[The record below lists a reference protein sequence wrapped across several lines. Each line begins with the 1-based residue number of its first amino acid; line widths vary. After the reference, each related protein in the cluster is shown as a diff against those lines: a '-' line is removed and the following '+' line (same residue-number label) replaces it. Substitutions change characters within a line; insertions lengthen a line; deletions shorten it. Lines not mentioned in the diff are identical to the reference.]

1 MKSAADV
8 TAKGM
13 PSPIP
18 TFALEVKDCG
28 GCGVG
33 VGVVESMMTVGAV
46 EEEEEEVG
54 VDDEMVIGRVDGE
67 ADGVEDEM
75 VIDEVEEEVDGDE
88 VDEDIEDDT
97 EELELELEVLRVTIS
112 AKVV

>member
-1 MKSAADV
+1 
-8 TAKGM
+8 M

-18 TFALEVKDCG
+18 TFVLEVKDCEG
-28 GCGVG
+28 WWVG

-46 EEEEEEVG
+46 EVEEEEEVVG
-54 VDDEMVIGRVDGE
+54 VDDEMVIDRIDGE

-88 VDEDIEDDT
+88 VDKDIEDDT